1 MAKSIIIPKK
11 VKMIKIGSKI
21 AISDVFCQNKKKY
34 PQAKLLGSEFET
46 LKKMIGEMIQ
56 IYPIFPSNKK
66 VA

>member
-1 MAKSIIIPKK
+1 M
-11 VKMIKIGSKI
+11 MKIGSKI
-21 AISDVFCQNKKKY
+21 AISDVLPEKKY